1 MLGAIINI
9 GISIERKF
17 YIYNVRLYNIM
28 YMWKKKKNILF
39 ALLEISYDLFKGR
52 TLWHQLKR
60 LNAQALDSYMI
71 FVNLTW
77 KKKEKWM
84 VKDWLEQICFSN
96 LSDYIEIPFSKRLE
110 MTGICICIM
119 IKKVDHYL
127 SYIHFIRDFCNDQ
140 DKIEILLYNKLN
152 NIYRYI

>member
-1 MLGAIINI
+1 MLGAIIKI

-28 YMWKKKKNILF
+28 YMWKKKRNTLF
-39 ALLEISYDLFKGR
+39 VLLKIWLWSYDPSKG

-60 LNAQALDSYMI
+60 LNAQALDSYLI

-77 KKKEKWM
+77 KKKEEWM

-96 LSDYIEIPFSKRLE
+96 LSDYIEIPFSKRWLE
-110 MTGICICIM
+110 MTGICICI
-119 IKKVDHYL
+119 IITKNVNHYL
-127 SYIHFIRDFCNDQ
+127 SYIHLTRDFCNDQ
-140 DKIEILLYNKLN
+140 DWDSIIQ
-152 NIYRYI
+152 